1 MKTVTLLKNAE
12 SILMQMKSVTC
23 ADFTTYD
30 NMIDFDALNKTLES
44 VSETLKEYKTNSVKA
59 NAKIKY
65 LPL

>member
-12 SILMQMKSVTC
+12 SILTQMKSVTC
-23 ADFTTYD
+23 ADFTDYD
-30 NMIDFDALNKTLES
+30 NMIDFEALSKTLES